1 MAVVVPELSAGP
13 YVSRAFRPADVRL
26 VAEASAEPYI
36 PLVTSV
42 PVPFTEDD
50 GLAFITRQHVRA
62 RDNVGYSMAIAD
74 RVTDRAVGSIGLWLR
89 DLDAGRASVGYWI
102 VPSARGNHAAGHA
115 LRAVARWALGVLR
128 IPRLELFVEPGNT
141 ASIRTAQH
149 AGFVQEGLLRN
160 WREIGGTRRDMLVFS
175 LIDAASGSPAVIGEP
190 RSQTPSLVLEPVLHQ
205 LRADAGEVF

>member
-1 MAVVVPELSAGP
+1 M
-13 YVSRAFRPADVRL
+13 
-26 VAEASAEPYI
+26 
-36 PLVTSV
+36 TSV

-74 RVTDRAVGSIGLWLR
+74 RVTDRAVGSIGLRLR

-149 AGFVQEGLLRN
+149 AGFVQVFLPVRSAIPYGKRFYHPIYEAAVEQDLVISLHFGGAPGNPPVRN
-160 WREIGGTRRDMLVFS
+160 PISS
-175 LIDAASGSPAVIGEP
+175 LD
-190 RSQTPSLVLEPVLHQ
+190 PVLAFTSS
-205 LRADAGEVF
+205 LRSSGNGKPNT